1 MNMCAACVTNEVD
14 IAEGI
19 SLEAELNQCRGCLRY
34 QSRGK
39 THHKYSSTSSAWL
52 NCPWESMELMALCL
66 KHIHGLHKAKLIDAN
81 FIWTE
86 PHSKRI
92 KVKLTLQR
100 EAMNHAII
108 QNVCVVN
115 YMVHTT
121 KCPDCTKQYHN
132 NTWKALVQIRQKA
145 EHKRTFFR
153 LEQLILEAEA
163 HKDVIGIT
171 TVKEGLDFYFGF
183 KNEAECFVRF
193 LMTKVPMRHHKSS
206 KLISQDV
213 RNATAN
219 LQTTYCVEL
228 NPICKDDLVLLPRK
242 TAQQCRNIARLV
254 LCSRTTSMLHIV
266 DPLTGQKAQVT
277 NEKYWKFP
285 FFSLQTS
292 PNMIEFIVLNV
303 EPVDY
308 SHTSITTTNTAAIA
322 TATTSGSKKNVM
334 ADIEVARISDFGIND
349 TIFQVRS
356 HLGNILH
363 AGDMVK
369 GYDLST
375 TVFGISSFMYSSYH
389 RDDLPDIILVRKVY
403 PRERKTI
410 SKEKQRLETKR
421 TGKINKNE
429 AAKMEKEFEAFMEE
443 YEQDK
448 EDDDE
453 EEVEIEEEEDYEVV
467 VGGQELDELPVE
479 KNPVQDTKAKSLE
492 VEMEKLTVSLP

>member
-1 MNMCAACVTNEVD
+1 
-14 IAEGI
+14 
-19 SLEAELNQCRGCLRY
+19 
-34 QSRGK
+34 
-39 THHKYSSTSSAWL
+39 
-52 NCPWESMELMALCL
+52 
-66 KHIHGLHKAKLIDAN
+66 
-81 FIWTE
+81 
-86 PHSKRI
+86 
-92 KVKLTLQR
+92 
-100 EAMNHAII
+100 
-108 QNVCVVN
+108 
-115 YMVHTT
+115 
-121 KCPDCTKQYHN
+121 
-132 NTWKALVQIRQKA
+132 
-145 EHKRTFFR
+145 
-153 LEQLILEAEA
+153 
-163 HKDVIGIT
+163 
-171 TVKEGLDFYFGF
+171 
-183 KNEAECFVRF
+183 
-193 LMTKVPMRHHKSS
+193 
-206 KLISQDV
+206 
-213 RNATAN
+213 
-219 LQTTYCVEL
+219 L

-308 SHTSITTTNTAAIA
+308 SHTSITTTN